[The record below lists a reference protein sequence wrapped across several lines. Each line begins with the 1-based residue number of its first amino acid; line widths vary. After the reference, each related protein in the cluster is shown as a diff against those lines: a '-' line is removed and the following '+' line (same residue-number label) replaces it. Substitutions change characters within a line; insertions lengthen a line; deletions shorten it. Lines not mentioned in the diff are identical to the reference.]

1 MKLEREGLICFNRGL
16 AVYLTKCFAL
26 FLYKIKIVKL
36 CKYIQNIC
44 YISRCFGNYINVAN
58 SLYTFS
64 STPFLHDE
72 NFAVR
77 CVSRAAFY
85 YK

>member
-1 MKLEREGLICFNRGL
+1 MGHYN
-16 AVYLTKCFAL
+16 
-26 FLYKIKIVKL
+26 
-36 CKYIQNIC
+36 
-44 YISRCFGNYINVAN
+44 NVAN

-72 NFAVR
+72 NFAGR

-85 YK
+85 YEILLCNGINFSVIKN